1 MPRGC
6 LRDRPGS
13 AEELWRAERP
23 SGRCGPAGHRQH
35 GLALEHPENLQK
47 NWLWEF
53 YQVILTFWTW
63 CAVTGTLLLITDNI
77 EYSCPATNECEIT
90 KCRQILPDL
99 PLHEVF
105 ESGHAERSW
114 CNKKKWEIIAVKTC
128 FVLTKWPS
136 KQVVDQE
143 LNKSGQIWNQLNY
156 STLVTSPETFDNFRI
171 SSVTNISI
179 RR

>member
-105 ESGHAERSW
+105 ESGHAERRRQRIKD
-114 CNKKKWEIIAVKTC
+114 NQEGTVIAVLL
-128 FVLTKWPS
+128 FSSFLAS
-136 KQVVDQE
+136 KRD
-143 LNKSGQIWNQLNY
+143 LKNLILGFITPFIPL
-156 STLVTSPETFDNFRI
+156 
-171 SSVTNISI
+171 
-179 RR
+179 

>member
-105 ESGHAERSW
+105 ESGHAER
-114 CNKKKWEIIAVKTC
+114 
-128 FVLTKWPS
+128 
-136 KQVVDQE
+136 
-143 LNKSGQIWNQLNY
+143 
-156 STLVTSPETFDNFRI
+156 R
-171 SSVTNISI
+171 
-179 RR
+179 